1 MKRLTLAAIVV
12 AAMILWATGTALAGK
27 SDTATYVFTPTGNS
41 GFPNASGSVTITT
54 SGPYWV
60 RLGDLAPD
68 RQPAGT
74 AHRQRHA

>member
-1 MKRLTLAAIVV
+1 
-12 AAMILWATGTALAGK
+12 
-27 SDTATYVFTPTGNS
+27 VFTPTGNS